1 MAVSAQKSRKID
13 RTPERGALAFP
24 YVDLE
29 GSVEVAKAIWDKGGV
44 GLERDQL
51 AAALG
56 LMASGGNFSIKV
68 GAARQFGLIEV
79 VAGKN
84 QLTSLGFDILD
95 PARAPSARAKAFL
108 QVPLYKRVYDEYRGK
123 QLPPR
128 PHGLE
133 NAFVTFGVTPKQKDK
148 ARHVFDRSARTAGFF
163 PTPAEDRLVAPP
175 MANGDAEPNEPAAHS
190 PPSALPTAV
199 PPPIAEKALEYRLV
213 DLLREASSDP
223 EVLDAIIKVVTWLKT
238 REASK

>member
-1 MAVSAQKSRKID
+1 MPANAQKSRKVE
-13 RTPERGALAFP
+13 RAPERGALPFP

-56 LMASGGNFSIKV
+56 LMASGGNFSIKIA
-68 GAARQFGLIEV
+68 AARQFGLVEV

-84 QLTSLGFDILD
+84 QLTPLGFDILD

-175 MANGDAEPNEPAAHS
+175 MANGDAEPSEPTVT
-190 PPSALPTAV
+190 PTSFASSV
-199 PPPIAEKALEYRLV
+199 PIPNTITEKALEYRLV
-213 DLLREASSDP
+213 DLMGAASADP
-223 EVLDAIIKVVTWLKT
+223 EVLGAIIKVVTWLKT
-238 REASK
+238 QEASK